1 MREEIS
7 TQVWWSADPE
17 VGNGFDSS
25 MACICIRSLITKNQL
40 ATVIPPHTY
49 SFSSSDEEKT
59 EPRKYYVNALDSDKR
74 GI

>member
-7 TQVWWSADPE
+7 TQVYWSADPE

-25 MACICIRSLITKNQL
+25 MACICIHSLITKNQL

-49 SFSSSDEEKT
+49 NFFLPPTKKKPNREST
-59 EPRKYYVNALDSDKR
+59 T
-74 GI
+74 